1 MNETLHRKN
10 IPGIHDYNL
19 RILRDSQRLGI
30 AIVATVLLIATII
43 TNVSSFIAN
52 FKRSVLFTDSFVQFS
67 GTEFCFSTF
76 QKYSSDIP
84 CLFIFVGLQRS
95 GDGRFYLY
103 NVHFANDQ

>member
-30 AIVATVLLIATII
+30 AIVATVLLIATVI

-52 FKRSVLFTDSFVQFS
+52 FKRSVFFTNSFARFS
-67 GTEFCFSTF
+67 ETEFWFFYISEV
-76 QKYSSDIP
+76 
-84 CLFIFVGLQRS
+84 FVRYFVPVYF
-95 GDGRFYLY
+95 RW
-103 NVHFANDQ
+103 AAATW